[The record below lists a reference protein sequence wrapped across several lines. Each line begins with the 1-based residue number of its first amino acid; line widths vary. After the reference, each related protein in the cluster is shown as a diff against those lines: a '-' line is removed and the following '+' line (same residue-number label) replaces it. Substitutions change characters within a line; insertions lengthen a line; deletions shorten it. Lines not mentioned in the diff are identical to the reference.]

1 MFQRNEIHWEGT
13 QSNLIM
19 RHYITMQN
27 KLKIFCLNMKFIYG
41 YQLLYTFLFAISKIS
56 ISILQC
62 SLPMAET
69 PWNITTTV
77 QAICKQQNNGCGST
91 LCDIP
96 RSQLRIKES
105 FGSGCLG
112 EVILHLQFY
121 EILNATIFEIEK
133 YSY

>member
-1 MFQRNEIHWEGT
+1 
-13 QSNLIM
+13 
-19 RHYITMQN
+19 MQ
-27 KLKIFCLNMKFIYG
+27 C
-41 YQLLYTFLFAISKIS
+41 A
-56 ISILQC
+56 
-62 SLPMAET
+62 LPMAET

-112 EVILHLQFY
+112 EVILHLEFY
-121 EILNATIFEIEK
+121 EIPNATLKHI
-133 YSY
+133 SN

>member
-1 MFQRNEIHWEGT
+1 MFDYEIHL
-13 QSNLIM
+13 QINRFS
-19 RHYITMQN
+19 
-27 KLKIFCLNMKFIYG
+27 
-41 YQLLYTFLFAISKIS
+41 YQLLYILLFAIRTIS
-56 ISILQC
+56 ISKLQC

-112 EVILHLQFY
+112 EVILHLQLY
-121 EILNATIFEIEK
+121 EILNTTK
-133 YSY
+133 